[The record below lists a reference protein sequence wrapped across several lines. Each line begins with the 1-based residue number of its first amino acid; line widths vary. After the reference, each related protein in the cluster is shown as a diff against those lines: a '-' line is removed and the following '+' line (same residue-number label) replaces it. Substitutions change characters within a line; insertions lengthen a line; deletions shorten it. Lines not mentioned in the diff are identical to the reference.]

1 MTTCQMKSSLSQTE
15 SRLVQEM
22 QDLWFGDIEYLHVR
36 EGKPVFDP
44 MPRFVRRRNLTGKRD
59 SPRHKNT
66 DFALK
71 SQVLSMFEEISEVGS
86 GVIRVIKVADGLPVH
101 IVWHRDPVF

>member
-15 SRLVQEM
+15 SRLVREM
-22 QDLWFGDIEYLHVR
+22 QDLRFGDIECLHVR
-36 EGKPVFDP
+36 DGKPTFDP
-44 MPRFVRRRNLTGKRD
+44 MPRFVRRRDLTAKRD
-59 SPRHKNT
+59 NPRRNKT

-71 SQVLSMFEEISEVGS
+71 AQVLSMFEEIAEVGS

-101 IVWHRDPVF
+101 LAWIRDPIS